1 MTELW
6 ADTEIKIAAW
16 EWAPLVGAR
25 PRGRGPPAAD
35 EPGLICAPSLQM
47 QGTVA
52 RPEAAGGSRVHI
64 WVTGMPA
71 EFVVASGPEYR
82 GLGHLGRDATSQAD
96 AYLMLR
102 LPETL
107 FNAAVCGAHAW
118 RSLRILTQDQDD
130 VLWVT
135 GYAFSA
141 EPVEGK
147 DPR

>member
-1 MTELW
+1 MTDPW
-6 ADTEIKIAAW
+6 ADTEIAIAAW

-25 PRGRGPPAAD
+25 PRGVGPPAAD
-35 EPGLICAPSLQM
+35 EPGLICAPSLQLK
-47 QGTVA
+47 GTVT
-52 RPEAAGGSRVHI
+52 RPEVAGGSRVHI

-71 EFVVASGPEYR
+71 EIVVGSGQEYR
-82 GLGHLGRDATSQAD
+82 GLGDLGRAGTSEAD

-118 RSLRILTQDQDD
+118 RSLRVFTQEQDD

-141 EPVEGK
+141 KPVDGE
-147 DPR
+147 DAR